1 MYSGSSCKQTSTTQ
15 ESVGYLRE
23 WFPYAGT
30 RGVRV
35 KWPLVVDCLAIK
47 KTLGMKK
54 AVSQCL
60 AILLLRRH
68 SNAVTGI
75 KFACVQTS
83 PERENFKTKPKSNS

>member
-47 KTLGMKK
+47 KN
-54 AVSQCL
+54 
-60 AILLLRRH
+60 IR
-68 SNAVTGI
+68 N
-75 KFACVQTS
+75 
-83 PERENFKTKPKSNS
+83 EKSCFLVFGYIVVATTF